1 MRRSRATTLVEWP
14 DTGLRELFAARRRPA
29 WCSEIRWKIE
39 LLRRARERRW
49 RDYIRDQARMKST
62 LTHQPN

>member
-14 DTGLRELFAARRRPA
+14 DTGLRELFVAKRRPP
-29 WCSEIRWKIE
+29 WCSEPRWKIE

-49 RDYIRDQARMKST
+49 RDHLHETARQKGTIPTTS
-62 LTHQPN
+62 H

>member
-1 MRRSRATTLVEWP
+1 MSRSVAEAVEWP
-14 DTGLRELFAARRRPA
+14 ECGLRQLFAARRRPA

-39 LLRRARERRW
+39 LLRRARNRRVLALERRLA
-49 RDYIRDQARMKST
+49 IRKST

>member
-14 DTGLRELFAARRRPA
+14 DTGLRELFAARRRHA

-49 RDYIRDQARMKST
+49 RDYIRDQARMKS
-62 LTHQPN
+62 P